1 VGIPHTGSAKLV
13 TCASH
18 PLLFRHR
25 TSLSQTCTG
34 DDQALKR
41 WLRSGI
47 KKTAE
52 SEDRRGIELL
62 VLAGVDTGQKFTID
76 ADEVTIGRV
85 LDDSELTGGVLL
97 RDATVS
103 ARQALIRYEHG
114 DYTVVHLQ
122 EATNPTMVNGD
133 AVDSAILIPG
143 SRIQIG
149 RVVLDVRANDGTGLT
164 DFTQRYAPAVPLKQ
178 PDKTDSQFVPEIVEP
193 PTAEIQLG
201 DMLEGPR
208 PDSEIG
214 WVEVREDPESNDTV
228 RHSLRT
234 GRTVIGR
241 SAGCDLRVAE
251 LSVSRQHAEITWEG
265 QNLVLVHKSGT
276 NITMVNRQAVTDRMV
291 LQDGDEIV
299 LAGRVTMTLHLE
311 ASHRKAA
318 AKKTKKTTNVS
329 SVARGLSP
337 ELSGLRGAMEQKAA
351 LERRIAEDFS
361 VFGSFVDIDVV
372 NSMGMKTNIKEPV
385 RIILSFERFRTF
397 IAGIVSEFEGHVLNS
412 NGDELMC
419 FFESS
424 HNAVRAGSAVFARL
438 ADFNKNENTLDSP
451 FCFRIGVHTGQSLVD
466 LKKGI
471 AYSAT
476 LDMAGH
482 LQKVAPTNRMAISEP
497 TMASLPAGLPF
508 KHEGTLD
515 REALAYYLLE
525 GFLD

>member
-1 VGIPHTGSAKLV
+1 M
-13 TCASH
+13 
-18 PLLFRHR
+18 
-25 TSLSQTCTG
+25 
-34 DDQALKR
+34 KR
-41 WLRSGI
+41 WLRSRK

-52 SEDRRGIELL
+52 SEGRRGIELL

-85 LDDSELTGGVLL
+85 LNDSELTGGVLL
-97 RDATVS
+97 HDSTVS
-103 ARQALIRYEHG
+103 ARQALIRYERG

-143 SRIQIG
+143 TRIQIG
-149 RVVLDVRANDGTGLT
+149 RVVLEVRANDGTGLT
-164 DFTQRYAPAVPLKQ
+164 DFTQLYAPAVPLKQ
-178 PDKTDSQFVPEIVEP
+178 PNKTDPLFVPEIVEP
-193 PTAEIQLG
+193 PTAEIKLG

-214 WVEVREDPESNDTV
+214 WVEVRENPESNDTL

-318 AKKTKKTTNVS
+318 AKKTNKTTDVS
-329 SVARGLSP
+329 SVARGSSP
-337 ELSGLRGAMEQKAA
+337 EPSGDRK
-351 LERRIAEDFS
+351 S
-361 VFGSFVDIDVV
+361 VV
-372 NSMGMKTNIKEPV
+372 
-385 RIILSFERFRTF
+385 
-397 IAGIVSEFEGHVLNS
+397 
-412 NGDELMC
+412 
-419 FFESS
+419 
-424 HNAVRAGSAVFARL
+424 
-438 ADFNKNENTLDSP
+438 
-451 FCFRIGVHTGQSLVD
+451 
-466 LKKGI
+466 
-471 AYSAT
+471 
-476 LDMAGH
+476 
-482 LQKVAPTNRMAISEP
+482 
-497 TMASLPAGLPF
+497 
-508 KHEGTLD
+508 
-515 REALAYYLLE
+515 
-525 GFLD
+525 